1 MVKAERRSIAW
12 TLAVAALVFL
22 SPDRAAGYLRGT
34 PHSHFQLPES
44 CPGCHLADREGRPD
58 PARLSPDADAVCFG
72 CHRKEELGRTHPLGL
87 RPAEQ
92 YGKGR
97 VPGDLLLAD
106 DGRMVCLTCHTAHG
120 PFISGVRA
128 FPGQAPEKAD
138 DPAGPRFRTFFLR
151 RSSPDRGAAPLCES
165 CHRVPR

>member
-12 TLAVAALVFL
+12 VLAVAALVFL
-22 SPDRAAGYLRGT
+22 PPARATDYPGGT

-72 CHRKEELGRTHPLGL
+72 CHRKRELGRTHPLGH
-87 RPAEQ
+87 RPADL
-92 YGKGR
+92 YGKDR
-97 VPGDLLLAD
+97 VPGDFLLSD
-106 DGRMVCLTCHTAHG
+106 DGRMVCLTCHSAHG
-120 PFISGVRA
+120 PFLSAARA
-128 FPGQAPEKAD
+128 FPGQEPERSGDAE
-138 DPAGPRFRTFFLR
+138 GIRFRTLFLR